1 MSDINTIV
9 KNLQR
14 KIELIGNLQMTMVT
28 HLTEN
33 DKELQM
39 KVMASIL
46 AQDKFRN
53 DFTDWLNTEDYSD
66 TVKDRG
72 FGQAEVD
79 GIKTFMIDI
88 NENIEQWKKEGDKDA

>member
-1 MSDINTIV
+1 MLDINTIV

-28 HLTEN
+28 HLADK

-39 KVMASIL
+39 KIMASIL
-46 AQDKFRN
+46 SEDKFRN

-79 GIKTFMIDI
+79 GIKTFMQDI
-88 NENIEQWKKEGDKDA
+88 NESIKEWKEEGGSDA

>member
-1 MSDINTIV
+1 
-9 KNLQR
+9 
-14 KIELIGNLQMTMVT
+14 MVT
-28 HLTEN
+28 HLADK

-39 KVMASIL
+39 KIMASIL
-46 AQDKFRN
+46 SEDKFRN

-79 GIKTFMIDI
+79 GIKTFMQDI
-88 NENIEQWKKEGDKDA
+88 NESIKEWKEEGGSDA

>member
-28 HLTEN
+28 HLADK

-39 KVMASIL
+39 KIMASIL
-46 AQDKFRN
+46 SEDKFRN

-79 GIKTFMIDI
+79 GIKTFMQDI
-88 NENIEQWKKEGDKDA
+88 NESIKEWKEEGGSDA

>member
-28 HLTEN
+28 HLADK

-39 KVMASIL
+39 KIMASIL
-46 AQDKFRN
+46 AEDKFRD
-53 DFTDWLNTEDYSD
+53 DFTNWLNSEEYTEGLEDKGLG
-66 TVKDRG
+66 VE
-72 FGQAEVD
+72 QAD
-79 GIKTFMIDI
+79 AIKTFMIDI
-88 NENIEQWKKEGDKDA
+88 NESIEEWKKEGDLDA

>member
-46 AQDKFRN
+46 AVDKFRD
-53 DFTDWLNTEDYSD
+53 DFTEWLNGEEYTE
-66 TVKDRG
+66 TLGDRG
-72 FGQAEVD
+72 FGVKEADAV
-79 GIKTFMIDI
+79 KTFMIDI